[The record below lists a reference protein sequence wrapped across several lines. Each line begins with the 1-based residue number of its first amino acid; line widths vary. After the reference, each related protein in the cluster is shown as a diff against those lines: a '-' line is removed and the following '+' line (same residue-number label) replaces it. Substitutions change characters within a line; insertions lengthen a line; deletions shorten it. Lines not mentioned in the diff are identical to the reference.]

1 MKDNEEDIMPRT
13 EKQNAAIR
21 EKRKKKIFKTVLML
35 YALDGFDDTTLDT
48 IAFYGKGSH
57 GLFYHYFESKE
68 EAYNALEI
76 ELKENHPEWI
86 IDKGEILAKEGE
98 GLDALIDK
106 IEAAANGDITGA
118 YYIRFLLTKNATT
131 KTASIPLFGDDIT
144 DYLPELV
151 ENAKEAGH
159 LIDIPAEEIVLAI
172 EHTLNGFVVERAA
185 PTRGSADLEAKIVRL
200 WNK

>member
-1 MKDNEEDIMPRT
+1 MPRT

-68 EAYNALEI
+68 EAYNALETLI
-76 ELKENHPEWI
+76 KENHPEWLI
-86 IDKGEILAKEGE
+86 NKDELLALGEG
-98 GLDALIDK
+98 GLDALLDK
-106 IEAAANGDITGA
+106 VELASNGCLNGA
-118 YYIRFLLTKNATT
+118 YYVRFLLTKNAVT
-131 KTASIPLFGDDIT
+131 KTAVAPLFGDDIT

-151 ENAKEAGH
+151 SKAKAAGK
-159 LIDIPAEEIVLAI
+159 LIDIPEKDLIRAI
-172 EHTLNGFVVERAA
+172 LDSIHGFVIERATPA
-185 PTRGSADLEAKIVRL
+185 REEADLEAKIIRL